1 MNNENMVIGHINA
14 LKTELLSRF
23 GLLLKSNKEL
33 EERINELELLLI
45 SLNNRTFPELEN
57 RIITLETI
65 QTDLKMKAEL
75 DAIAWCKTH
84 GVEFVP

>member
-23 GLLLKSNKEL
+23 GLLLKANTEL

>member
-1 MNNENMVIGHINA
+1 MNDENIVIGHIDA

-23 GLLLKSNKEL
+23 GLLLRANAEL
-33 EERINELELLLI
+33 EKRLNTLELLLI

-57 RIITLETI
+57 RIIALETI

-84 GVEFVP
+84 GVEHIP

>member
-1 MNNENMVIGHINA
+1 MNNENMVIGHINS

-23 GLLLKSNKEL
+23 GLLLKANTEL